1 MIKQTVAHMEIGV
14 KKHKDSSIAGLIE
27 ELIGSSPKT
36 NTNSV
41 MLPRLYRRY
50 RVTHFNTSKIGLQQ
64 ILKEVFDY
72 FIAETSQALKLIS
85 HNPNS
90 THGSGFSTQSPAY
103 F

>member
-1 MIKQTVAHMEIGV
+1 MEIGV

-50 RVTHFNTSKIGLQQ
+50 RVTHFNTSPAWLLTEAGL
-64 ILKEVFDY
+64 LVRDG
-72 FIAETSQALKLIS
+72 IA
-85 HNPNS
+85 
-90 THGSGFSTQSPAY
+90 
-103 F
+103 

>member
-50 RVTHFNTSKIGLQQ
+50 RVTHFNTSPAWLLTEAGLMVRDE
-64 ILKEVFDY
+64 ILMTY
-72 FIAETSQALKLIS
+72 IILNT
-85 HNPNS
+85 
-90 THGSGFSTQSPAY
+90 
-103 F
+103 